1 MKKVAIIIGHR
12 SAKQGAYS
20 AFLDRTE
27 YQYNKAV
34 AELLT
39 DVADVYERPNIPFA
53 SEAFII
59 KQLVKEVN
67 KHNYDLVISLHFN
80 SFHNEKAHG
89 VTALHY
95 ITSKFGK
102 LIANEFVKMVSDD
115 FKIRKRD
122 LIPISNKTQRGGTLI
137 CGLNATTVL
146 VEPFFGSN
154 EYDACQFYQ
163 KEAEYAKLLRD
174 LIHVSGHLKPYNT

>member
-20 AFLDRTE
+20 PTLGKTE
-27 YQYNKAV
+27 YQFNREV
-34 AELLT
+34 AEKLL

-53 SEAFII
+53 SEAFLIN
-59 KQLVKEVN
+59 QLVKEVN

-80 SFHNEKAHG
+80 SFDDPQAHG

-95 ITSKFGK
+95 ITNKFGK
-102 LIANEFVKMVSDD
+102 VIANEFVKMVSDD
-115 FKIRKRD
+115 FKIKRRD
-122 LIPISNKTQRGGTLI
+122 LIPVSSKTQRGGTLI
-137 CGLNATTVL
+137 CGLNAACVL

-154 EYDACQFYQ
+154 ECDALQFKN
-163 KEAEYAKLLRD
+163 KEVEYAKLLRD
-174 LIHVSGHLKPYNT
+174 LIHVSTYLKPYNS

>member
-12 SAKQGAYS
+12 SASQGAYS
-20 AFLDRTE
+20 PTLDKTE

-34 AELLT
+34 AEMLL

-53 SEAFII
+53 SEGFII

-80 SFHNEKAHG
+80 SFHNEQAHG

-95 ITSKFGK
+95 ITSKYGK
-102 LIANEFVKMVSDD
+102 IIADEFVKMVSDD
-115 FKIRKRD
+115 FNIRKRA
-122 LIPISNKTQRGGTLI
+122 LIPVSSKNQRGGTLI
-137 CGLNATTVL
+137 CGLKSTCVL

-154 EYDACQFYQ
+154 EYDACQF
-163 KEAEYAKLLRD
+163 KDSEMKYAKLLRD